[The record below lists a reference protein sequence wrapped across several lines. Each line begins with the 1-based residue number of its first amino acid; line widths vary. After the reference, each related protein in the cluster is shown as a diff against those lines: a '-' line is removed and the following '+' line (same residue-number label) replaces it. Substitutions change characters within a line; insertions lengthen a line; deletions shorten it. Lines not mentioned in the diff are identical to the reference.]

1 LELRIEVR
9 DTGVGIR
16 PNALSAIFR
25 AFQRVD
31 ESRPDGLGLGL
42 FIVKHAADLLGH
54 RVEVRSTE
62 GRGSCFTVV
71 ADAAALSRER
81 SSSGSP
87 VRAGSPIAV
96 RPRPS
101 PIAGG
106 LAPKFGWEGAGRGG
120 TD

>member
-1 LELRIEVR
+1 MRKGERL
-9 DTGVGIR
+9 D
-16 PNALSAIFR
+16 R
-25 AFQRVD
+25 AD

-54 RVEVRSTE
+54 RVEVRSAE

-71 ADAAALSRER
+71 ADAEALSRER

-87 VRAGSPIAV
+87 VRAGCLGGSPIAV

-106 LAPKFGWEGAGRGG
+106 LAPQFGWEGAGRGG

>member
-1 LELRIEVR
+1 
-9 DTGVGIR
+9 
-16 PNALSAIFR
+16 
-25 AFQRVD
+25 
-31 ESRPDGLGLGL
+31 
-42 FIVKHAADLLGH
+42 
-54 RVEVRSTE
+54 
-62 GRGSCFTVV
+62 V

-87 VRAGSPIAV
+87 VRAGCLGGSPIAV

-106 LAPKFGWEGAGRGG
+106 LAPQFCWEGAGRGG